1 MGRKIY
7 VDLSDTFDAQRE
19 KINILST
26 NVGDLDNL
34 IVPADADS
42 DIVEAINWVY
52 NNAVGTEVRNV
63 SLKVINSAGTT
74 VKEIFGFDSAGA

>member
-34 IVPADADS
+34 VVPSNQDS
-42 DIVEAINWVY
+42 DLVEAINWVY
-52 NNAVGTEVRNV
+52 NNAVGTEVRTV
-63 SLKVINSAGTT
+63 SLKLINSAGTV
-74 VKEIFGFDSAGA
+74 VKEVFGFDSAGS

>member
-19 KINILST
+19 KINVLST

-34 IVPADADS
+34 IVPSDHDS

-52 NNAVGTEVRNV
+52 NNAAGQPNT
-63 SLKVINSAGTT
+63 SLKIINAAGVV
-74 VKEIFGFDSAGA
+74 VKELFGFDSA

>member
-34 IVPADADS
+34 IVPSDQDS
-42 DIVEAINWVY
+42 DLVEAINWVY
-52 NNAVGTEVRNV
+52 NNAVGTEVRSV
-63 SLKVINSAGTT
+63 SLKLINSSGTV

>member
-26 NVGDLDNL
+26 NVGDLNNL
-34 IVPADADS
+34 IVPTDQDS
-42 DIVEAINWVY
+42 DLVEAINWVY
-52 NNAVGTEVRNV
+52 NNAVGTEVRTS
-63 SLKVINSAGTT
+63 SLRIINSAGTI
-74 VKEIFGFDSAGA
+74 VKEIYGFDSAGS